1 MKKYGKTSL
10 KGLIVCIIAKHQNIQ
25 LILLQGNKKR
35 PSKLRVTA
43 PNKEQKYELGSLY
56 HNLN

>member
-10 KGLIVCIIAKHQNIQ
+10 KGLIVCTIAKHQNIQ

-35 PSKLRVTA
+35 PSKTEGHRS
-43 PNKEQKYELGSLY
+43 E
-56 HNLN
+56 